1 MVEVATPSKVCF
13 PLVYVFF
20 EVMLMSGID
29 GIRSCLED
37 YILLFLFDVC
47 MYLFMDGCMDAWMDA
62 WMDGWMHG
70 WLDDFPDDNKQEILE
85 PKLFNVFC

>member
-1 MVEVATPSKVCF
+1 MVKVATPSKVCF
-13 PLVYVFF
+13 PLVYLFF

-47 MYLFMDGCMDAWMDA
+47 MYVAMYVCILFAIN
-62 WMDGWMHG
+62 H
-70 WLDDFPDDNKQEILE
+70 K
-85 PKLFNVFC
+85 NVSVCTNLLKAIVINDYVCDVGFISTYTN